1 MSEFHKIFI
10 LFSENNSAPKNSK
23 PNRHLQQLCDTLEL
37 DKFKDKITLKREKRK
52 RQKERRRMLK
62 KNLQKST
69 PEQPKMV
76 QTLASKNSAKA
87 SKFVPEVVVFKG
99 EVKISP
105 INSYIRRVYPEFSYE
120 NYIFIYSIIRSS

>member
-10 LFSENNSAPKNSK
+10 LFSENNSAPNNNK

-52 RQKERRRMLK
+52 RQKERRRLLK

-76 QTLASKNSAKA
+76 ETLASKNSAKA

-99 EVKISP
+99 EVKI
-105 INSYIRRVYPEFSYE
+105 
-120 NYIFIYSIIRSS
+120 

>member
-10 LFSENNSAPKNSK
+10 LFSENNSAPNNNK

-37 DKFKDKITLKREKRK
+37 DKFKDKMTLKREKRK
-52 RQKERRRMLK
+52 RQKERRRLLK
-62 KNLQKST
+62 KNLQKSM

-99 EVKISP
+99 EVKI
-105 INSYIRRVYPEFSYE
+105 
-120 NYIFIYSIIRSS
+120 